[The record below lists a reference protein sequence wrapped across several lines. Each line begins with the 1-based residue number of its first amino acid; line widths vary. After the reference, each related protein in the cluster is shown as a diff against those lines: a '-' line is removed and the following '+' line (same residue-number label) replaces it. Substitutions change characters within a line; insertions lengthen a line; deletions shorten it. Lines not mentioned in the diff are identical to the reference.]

1 MIIDQYEVPGYK
13 ETNPALFT
21 VISFPFLFGVMFGD
35 LFAGSILL
43 SFGLYLCL
51 CNFDPSHPMA
61 GAQPFRHFILL
72 MGFFAVFCGVIYNDF
87 TSVGMYL
94 FGSSCYDIPEVGS
107 NTATLKEDCIY
118 PIGVDPAWYMSTNEI
133 IFINS
138 VKMKI
143 ALILGVM

>member
-1 MIIDQYEVPGYK
+1 
-13 ETNPALFT
+13 
-21 VISFPFLFGVMFGD
+21 
-35 LFAGSILL
+35 
-43 SFGLYLCL
+43 
-51 CNFDPSHPMA
+51 
-61 GAQPFRHFILL
+61 

-87 TSVGMYL
+87 TSVGMNL